1 MTMTTT
7 LLKSAALAFAT
18 VSMPA
23 LMSAP
28 AAAQSKTG
36 IATANYEAAVVQS
49 AAYQNAVTQMK
60 TTYKA
65 DIDATNARA
74 QSAQAE
80 LTPLV
85 NAYNTAVQKPGASAQ
100 TVQTEANALQN
111 KRNAVQQELARL
123 QQRVTLATAYVEE
136 QVGMKLNDAIKSA
149 MKTQKVDL
157 VIQPGAVVA
166 REPYVDITPAI
177 IAELNKMV
185 PSASITPP
193 AGWQPGQAEQA
204 QQQAAPAATPAQ
216 QPSGR

>member
-1 MTMTTT
+1 MPRPTP
-7 LLKSAALAFAT
+7 SQALDQLAEWINAHPT
-18 VSMPA
+18 EVSDE
-23 LMSAP
+23 
-28 AAAQSKTG
+28 T
-36 IATANYEAAVVQS
+36 
-49 AAYQNAVTQMK
+49 
-60 TTYKA
+60 
-65 DIDATNARA
+65 
-74 QSAQAE
+74 
-80 LTPLV
+80 LTPLMQQPGH
-85 NAYNTAVQKPGASAQ
+85 TAARRTLQRRLALLVEQERIGVRGEGRATRYHRLPQPGASAQ